1 MNEKW
6 ALVTGA
12 AGGIG
17 RAAALRLSQDGFAV
31 YVTDINEALAEE
43 TAELVKEAGG
53 QADFSVLDVND
64 ETKQQEVINKISG
77 LYALVNSAG
86 IYWTKPY
93 DTITADDFNR
103 QFVTNVTAMFTLSQ
117 KAASVMHNGG
127 RIINLSSRA
136 ALGGR
141 NNTHY
146 SAAKAAILGMTKSMA
161 LELAPQ
167 QITVNAIAPG
177 VILTDMLR
185 KRGDDLDSLAAELP
199 VKKLGEPDDIAH
211 AISYFAD
218 PRAGFVTGQVL
229 LVDGGRSIGG
239 SNPF

>member
-1 MNEKW
+1 MGVKW
-6 ALVTGA
+6 ALITGA
-12 AGGIG
+12 GGGIG
-17 RAAALRLSQDGFAV
+17 RASALRLSQDGFAV
-31 YVTDINEALAEE
+31 YVTDINEANAEE
-43 TAELVKEAGG
+43 TARLIKQSGG
-53 QADFSVLDVND
+53 DVRFSVLDVTD
-64 ETKQQEVINKISG
+64 EDNQQSVINQIDD
-77 LYALVNSAG
+77 LYVVVNSAG

-93 DTITADDFNR
+93 DTINADDFNR
-103 QFVTNVTAMFTLSQ
+103 QFLTNVTAMFTLSQ
-117 KAASVMHNGG
+117 KAARSMHNGG

-161 LELAPQ
+161 LELAPL

-199 VKKLGEPDDIAH
+199 MKKLGEPDDIAH
-211 AISYFAD
+211 AVSYLAD
-218 PRAGFVTGQVL
+218 PRAGFVTGQIL

>member
-1 MNEKW
+1 MGMKW
-6 ALVTGA
+6 ALITGA
-12 AGGIG
+12 GGGIG
-17 RAAALRLSQDGFAV
+17 RAVALRLSQDGFPV
-31 YVTDINEALAEE
+31 YVTDINEAHVRE
-43 TAELVKEAGG
+43 TARLVKQSGG
-53 QADFSVLDVND
+53 DVRSSVLDVSD
-64 ETKQQEVINKISG
+64 EDEQQNVIDQIDG
-77 LYALVNSAG
+77 LYAVVNSAG

-93 DTITADDFNR
+93 DTIAADDFNR
-103 QFVTNVTAMFTLSQ
+103 QFATNVTAMFTLSQ
-117 KAASVMHNGG
+117 KAARAMHDGG
-127 RIINLSSRA
+127 RIISLSSRA

-161 LELAPQ
+161 LELAHL

-199 VKKLGEPDDIAH
+199 LKKLGEPDDIAH
-211 AISYFAD
+211 AVSYLAD